1 MLCRRCNSTRLLSL
15 AIMRRGDN
23 PVLRCL
29 DCGFLFS
36 PARPA
41 DTTGPAK
48 PTGSAGPAGPANQS
62 NRPNQTGRANRR
74 DA

>member
-41 DTTGPAK
+41 DTTGSAK
-48 PTGSAGPAGPANQS
+48 PTGSAGPANQS
-62 NRPNQTGRANRR
+62 NRPNQTSRANRR